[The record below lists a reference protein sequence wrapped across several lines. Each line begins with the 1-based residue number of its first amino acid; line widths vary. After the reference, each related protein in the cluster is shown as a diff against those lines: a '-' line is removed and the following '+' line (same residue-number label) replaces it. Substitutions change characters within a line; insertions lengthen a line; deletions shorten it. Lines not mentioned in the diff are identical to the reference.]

1 MGNGFV
7 NNQVSNSVMIF
18 SNDFIVLSDLELEES
33 TGVVSDGWSS
43 GSFFGFSGVSAGGLG
58 HSAET
63 ESGAAS
69 WAGAEAAD
77 AEAEAK
83 AASWA
88 LFDSTTS
95 SSFASGEIGRLFS
108 VTGSGYSEESPECGA
123 GVGIGTK
130 RVGVE
135 GICTGLEVSG
145 GSEAGSDAG
154 TILGC
159 IDL

>member
-1 MGNGFV
+1 
-7 NNQVSNSVMIF
+7 MIF
-18 SNDFIVLSDLELEES
+18 STDFIVLSDLELEES

-63 ESGAAS
+63 GSGAAS

-77 AEAEAK
+77 AEAESK
-83 AASWA
+83 SASSA
-88 LFDSTTS
+88 LFDSTT

-108 VTGSGYSEESPECGA
+108 VTGSGYSEGSPECGS
-123 GVGIGTK
+123 GVGTGTK

-135 GICTGLEVSG
+135 GICTGSEASG
-145 GSEAGSDAG
+145 GSETGSDAG

-159 IDL
+159 IDV

>member
-18 SNDFIVLSDLELEES
+18 STDFIVLSDLELEEL
-33 TGVVSDGWSS
+33 TGVVSDGSSS
-43 GSFFGFSGVSAGGLG
+43 GFFFGFSGISAGGLG

-63 ESGAAS
+63 GSGAAP

-95 SSFASGEIGRLFS
+95 SSFASGEIRRWFS
-108 VTGSGYSEESPECGA
+108 VTGSGSPECGA

-135 GICTGLEVSG
+135 GICTGSEVSG
-145 GSEAGSDAG
+145 GSEAGSDAV

-159 IDL
+159 IDV